1 MTSALRRGFRL
12 VALGVVLAVA
22 TLTVPDSEVAP
33 TEIALVKYQKESIDI
48 GQDVIWILGV
58 GSDARPHERLLEA
71 HADALQLVGINTRT
85 GAATSIGIPRDSWV
99 NIPGHGPNRINA
111 ALALG
116 GPRLQ
121 GRVVARLTGIEPD
134 YVLVTGFP
142 GFRIMVNRI
151 GGVTVDNPR
160 VFSDPILRPE
170 GFRTGRVRLRGA
182 EANAFARI
190 RKDLPAGD
198 FDRSRNQ
205 QRLLVGIL
213 EEVQRKKHR
222 PGFMERST
230 RHAMRNLHTD
240 LDPVELFK
248 LAQLGGQVDPDKIT
262 HCVVPGRVGN
272 VGPASVVFANAS
284 VARSYGKQA
293 RRSAVLKNC

>member
-22 TLTVPDSEVAP
+22 TLTVPDSDVAP

-198 FDRSRNQ
+198 FDRSLRN
-205 QRLLVGIL
+205 
-213 EEVQRKKHR
+213 
-222 PGFMERST
+222 
-230 RHAMRNLHTD
+230 D
-240 LDPVELFK
+240 
-248 LAQLGGQVDPDKIT
+248 
-262 HCVVPGRVGN
+262 
-272 VGPASVVFANAS
+272 SVVLWMTHRKQLKTQAHRELQRAITDG
-284 VARSYGKQA
+284 VPDLPDEATALLAKQA
-293 RRSAVLKNC
+293 ATSRVLAPP